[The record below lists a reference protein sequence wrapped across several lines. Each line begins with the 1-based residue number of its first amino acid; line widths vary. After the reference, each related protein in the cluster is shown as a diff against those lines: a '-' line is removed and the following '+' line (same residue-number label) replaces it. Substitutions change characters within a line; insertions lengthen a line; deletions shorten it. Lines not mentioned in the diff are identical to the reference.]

1 MGSSIKT
8 NASEAALALEQL
20 TTSSA
25 QALEQLT
32 TSSVEVIVTRVE
44 QLNNAIKANT
54 AEAERSIGNLA
65 TSTSTVIS
73 SRIQQLGEAVKTNST
88 EAERMLTQLATNTT
102 AAIRSSSHD
111 AERMLSGTSTGVSNV
126 LKQNASEVERTLLAV
141 SSEVARTFVGKAD
154 EISTAVSQRAAEM
167 TKIVDEKSS
176 GLLIALTAKSQEF
189 ASEVSRVT
197 DHAVKAIE
205 AKGFN
210 FTQTMMDNSEQIAR
224 LINEASETATGAVA
238 NSMKELQTSH
248 VAAAETTSD
257 SVARSIKELRE
268 TAEMATQGAAKT
280 ITRTLREL
288 QDTTT
293 AAVEQS
299 KQTASSAVTEILETQ
314 NMLRSDT
321 TALFERL
328 REANILLQEVLS
340 GAHENMSEI
349 ESTLVTRVS
358 DFVSAMNEVAQK
370 TGSANSEVERSISSF
385 QSMSTQTLSD
395 LTQLATQ
402 FDVHGRSLAEA
413 VALIDTSNRRTEGT
427 IAERRSTIDE
437 LVAMLDAKSND
448 LDQRLTRFTG
458 VLDQSLEG
466 ASERAREIARLTA
479 ESTTSGSRAIAESFE
494 TIRNSAEEER
504 KRMAEGIH
512 GIYEQATEES
522 NALFKQSTEQAHA
535 MFTQAAQRFASV
547 VDGLKQMTSEMQQE
561 LEATRGELRK
571 GILELPQETADS
583 AAQMRRV
590 IVDQIE
596 ALAELNRIVARH
608 GRGLDAVEPVA
619 RPMVA
624 AVEAGPRRTAREEP
638 PHSNGG
644 SRPEPVRGRS
654 DITGMNAPGIPA
666 RRPEAPTLSP
676 VQAGGGRS
684 GWLSDLLTRA
694 SQEAEPAGRAPAPPR
709 EPAQDTAPQGSN
721 SIESL
726 DSLAVDI
733 ARMIDHDA
741 AADLWDRYNRGERN
755 VFTRKL
761 YTMQGQKAFDE
772 IRRKYRSD
780 RDFIRTVDR
789 YIGEFER
796 LLEEVSRDDRG
807 QVVARSYLTSETGK
821 VYTMLAH
828 AAGRFD

>member
-1 MGSSIKT
+1 
-8 NASEAALALEQL
+8 
-20 TTSSA
+20 
-25 QALEQLT
+25 
-32 TSSVEVIVTRVE
+32 
-44 QLNNAIKANT
+44 
-54 AEAERSIGNLA
+54 
-65 TSTSTVIS
+65 
-73 SRIQQLGEAVKTNST
+73 
-88 EAERMLTQLATNTT
+88 
-102 AAIRSSSHD
+102 
-111 AERMLSGTSTGVSNV
+111 
-126 LKQNASEVERTLLAV
+126 
-141 SSEVARTFVGKAD
+141 
-154 EISTAVSQRAAEM
+154 
-167 TKIVDEKSS
+167 
-176 GLLIALTAKSQEF
+176 
-189 ASEVSRVT
+189 
-197 DHAVKAIE
+197 
-205 AKGFN
+205 
-210 FTQTMMDNSEQIAR
+210 
-224 LINEASETATGAVA
+224 
-238 NSMKELQTSH
+238 
-248 VAAAETTSD
+248 
-257 SVARSIKELRE
+257 
-268 TAEMATQGAAKT
+268 
-280 ITRTLREL
+280 
-288 QDTTT
+288 
-293 AAVEQS
+293 
-299 KQTASSAVTEILETQ
+299 
-314 NMLRSDT
+314 
-321 TALFERL
+321 
-328 REANILLQEVLS
+328 
-340 GAHENMSEI
+340 
-349 ESTLVTRVS
+349 VS

-402 FDVHGRSLAEA
+402 FDAHGRSLAEA

-427 IAERRSTIDE
+427 ISERRSTIEE

-494 TIRNSAEEER
+494 TIRNGAEEER

-619 RPMVA
+619 RPMA
-624 AVEAGPRRTAREEP
+624 AVEAGPRRTVREEP
-638 PHSNGG
+638 SLANGG
-644 SRPEPVRGRS
+644 SRPEPVRGRA
-654 DITGMNAPGIPA
+654 DITGMNAPVIPA
-666 RRPEAPTLSP
+666 RRPEAPALSTA
-676 VQAGGGRS
+676 QAGGGRS

-694 SQEAEPAGRAPAPPR
+694 SQEAEPAARAPAPAR
-709 EPAQDTAPQGSN
+709 EPAQDTAAPGSN
-721 SIESL
+721 SIDSL

-733 ARMIDHDA
+733 ARMIDHEA

-761 YTMQGQKAFDE
+761 YTTQGQKAFDE